1 MNLTKDPKE
10 DITKSLKESCEN
22 IHKQCNIMKKTAED
36 MQVQIETLKKTRHE
50 IKLEM
55 KNLGSQIKVLIVSF
69 TNRTEDREEGPQ
81 ILLTW

>member
-1 MNLTKDPKE
+1 
-10 DITKSLKESCEN
+10 
-22 IHKQCNIMKKTAED
+22 MKKTAED
-36 MQVQIETLKKTRHE
+36 MQVEIKTLKKTRHE

-69 TNRTEDREEGPQ
+69 TNRAEYREEGPQ